1 MAAPRRGN
9 TGHGAYFIRASSF
22 QRQSLFQ
29 SEKMA
34 NLFLNTLFHYRNQN
48 NYMLH
53 EFVLMPDHFHL
64 LISPIVTLERTMQF
78 IKGGF
83 SFRVKKEL
91 GYAGEIWETSFYD
104 RRVRDIEDYYAF
116 RSYIRENPVKRGLV
130 ARAEDY
136 LYSSAH
142 SGFVLDEVPQ
152 RLKPALCMA
161 EPQR

>member
-9 TGHGAYFIRASSF
+9 TGSGTYFIRASSF
-22 QRQSLFQ
+22 QRSNLFQ
-29 SEKMA
+29 SERMA
-34 NLFLNTLFHYRNQN
+34 NLFLDTLFHYRNQN

-64 LISPIVTLERTMQF
+64 LISPIVALERSLQL

-91 GYAGEIWETSFYD
+91 GYLGEIWQTSFYD

-116 RSYIRENPVKRGLV
+116 RNYIRENPVKRGLV
-130 ARAEDY
+130 VRPEDY

-142 SGFVLDEVPQ
+142 SGFILDNVPQ

-161 EPQR
+161 ESQR